1 MCSSDLKGAHT
12 GRGFSV
18 LICLYKP
25 NSANAS
31 ISVVISILFIFM
43 MLFLICPCNSGF
55 LPTLEQGVSTVYMCR
70 RAHSATCSVS
80 LDERSQA
87 GLTDGSNVYSFPI
100 LHQACL
106 FKKKKKFHIQGC
118 IVPCKRYFYAC
129 SYLFFPAF
137 AYLYFVRR
145 HFEPIL

>member
-1 MCSSDLKGAHT
+1 MDLSNPHCGSSSFILASDFCKVFCERGIT

-100 LHQACL
+100 LHQARI
-106 FKKKKKFHIQGC
+106 FKNKS
-118 IVPCKRYFYAC
+118 V
-129 SYLFFPAF
+129 SYSGLHCTMQTV
-137 AYLYFVRR
+137 L
-145 HFEPIL
+145 LCM